1 MTFPVKCYFSTSP
14 ATSLQFSSLLLNN
27 ANAEEC
33 SENIK
38 KERKKSAIYENKL
51 KMRTPRLGRIG

>member
-1 MTFPVKCYFSTSP
+1 MTLPVKCYFSTSP
-14 ATSLQFSSLLLNN
+14 TASLQFSSLLLNN
-27 ANAEEC
+27 ANAEER

-51 KMRTPRLGRIG
+51 KMSTPRFGRMG